1 MSRCEL
7 AQRTYRETRNLA
19 DLSCAIIL
27 EKLVSVSSFTTTCDT
42 TLSLSFPP
50 SITGMKRAA
59 LRGKNMMC
67 YR

>member
-27 EKLVSVSSFTTTCDT
+27 EKLVSVASFTIHS
-42 TLSLSFPP
+42 LSLLP
-50 SITGMKRAA
+50 SLDHRNEKSSSEGQKHDVLPEGGR
-59 LRGKNMMC
+59 
-67 YR
+67 